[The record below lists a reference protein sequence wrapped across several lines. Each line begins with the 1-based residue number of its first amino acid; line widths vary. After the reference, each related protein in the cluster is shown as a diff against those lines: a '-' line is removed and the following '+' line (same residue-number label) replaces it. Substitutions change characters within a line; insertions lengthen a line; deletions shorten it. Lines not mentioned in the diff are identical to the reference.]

1 MLAIKKQAA
10 KAILPT
16 PFLNRY
22 VNTMGQLLRL
32 QKVPMKRFD
41 AGNLRS
47 LALPELSR
55 IFHDPELLPRGRKTM
70 PPLLVSSAARIIL
83 SSCYRAVGTG

>member
-1 MLAIKKQAA
+1 MLAIKKQA

-22 VNTMGQLLRL
+22 VNTMGPLRL

-47 LALPELSR
+47 LASPELSR